1 MLPSIQFNFLIC
13 SYLPGLPLALA
24 VYFVSIRSP
33 LLVAFEVDY
42 WVSYVVIAPLF
53 FGLFLDAIRH
63 GVASAL
69 SRVLHIFWEP
79 ITPVKLKKFKTQYG
93 ESGSAFL
100 LDKLSILYYVFE
112 FFFNLFLSLVAT
124 LFVLCVWKKDL
135 EVEWVVGI
143 ILIALL
149 SLLCAWVMKTLQ
161 QKLIG
166 DYAK

>member
-24 VYFVSIRSP
+24 VYFVFIRSP
-33 LLVAFEVDY
+33 LLEAFKVDY

-63 GVASAL
+63 GVAIVL
-69 SRVLHIFWEP
+69 SSVLPIFWESIAP
-79 ITPVKLKKFKTQYG
+79 DKLKKFKTQYG

-112 FFFNLFLSLVAT
+112 FFFNLFLSLLAA
-124 LFVLCVWKKDL
+124 LFVFGVWKKDIGL
-135 EVEWVVGI
+135 KWLVI
-143 ILIALL
+143 IFAIALV
-149 SLLCAWVMKTLQ
+149 SLLSAWVMKKLQ
-161 QKLIG
+161 QILIG
-166 DYAK
+166 NYAI